1 MKVLFLH
8 SSIEKSAAMEIL
20 KMQPEYTSQRKSAPK
35 SSKVKALAGLAG
47 LGAIAVLGS
56 TLAANISLGSGSAI
70 EFGQGVQVTSAC
82 DNLITLTPKAVFVN
96 GSSPSFMLST
106 IAFSGVD
113 ASATTTCQGKTLS
126 LNAYGDSSS
135 TAIQLATAGIS
146 ALTTATIGINSGTP
160 TSAAGTVIGTVA
172 NAGTNNLGFELG
184 FTIPTATSGAVYKL
198 TLQSSN

>member
-1 MKVLFLH
+1 
-8 SSIEKSAAMEIL
+8 MEIL
-20 KMQPEYTSQRKSAPK
+20 KMEPEYTSRKKSTPK
-35 SSKVKALAGLAG
+35 KSKLKALAGLSAVA
-47 LGAIAVLGS
+47 AIAVLGS
-56 TLAANISLGSGSAI
+56 TLAANISLGSGSSL

-82 DNLITLTPKAVFVN
+82 DNVITLTPKAVFVN
-96 GSSPSFMLST
+96 GTSPSFVLST

-135 TAIQLATAGIS
+135 TPIQLATAGSS

-160 TSAAGTVIGTVA
+160 TSAAGTVIGNVSGA
-172 NAGTNNLGFELG
+172 NSNALGFELG
-184 FTIPTATSGAVYKL
+184 FTTPAATSGAVYKL